1 MSVGLRRTL
10 FLFLRFTEQNLK
22 IKLEYKADFVMM
34 LFTGAVLQLLGFLFL
49 NVLFSKIP
57 PIQGWTMWEIVLI
70 LAAIFFTE
78 GVVSF
83 AFEGMWRLIRL
94 INLGDLDRML
104 LRPVSPILQVITN
117 DLGVHGIGNMI
128 TGVVL
133 FALALGQTRIVWT
146 ADRILFLPVLIVS
159 AAAIRGAI
167 SLAANCSGF
176 WLTSFYN
183 AFPLMVHQMADFA
196 KYPATLF
203 TEPIRFF
210 ITVILPYAFIGYI
223 PAVYLFNKA
232 PWGILAWLIP
242 AVALWCVALARFVFY
257 RGLRRYD
264 SPGN

>member
-1 MSVGLRRTL
+1 VTLGRIL
-10 FLFLRFTEQNLK
+10 FLFARFTAQNIK
-22 IKLEYKADFVMM
+22 IKLEYKADFVIM
-34 LFTGAVLQLLGFLFL
+34 LFTGSALQLLGLLFL
-49 NVLFSKIP
+49 SVLYSRIP

-83 AFEGMWRLIRL
+83 AFEGMWRTVRL
-94 INLGDLDRML
+94 INLGDLDRFL
-104 LRPVSPILQVITN
+104 LRPVSPILQILTY
-117 DLGVHGIGNMI
+117 DLGVHGIGNMV
-128 TGVVL
+128 TGAVL
-133 FALALGQTRIVWT
+133 FALALGQTNIVWT
-146 ADRILFLPVLIVS
+146 ADRILFLPVLVVS
-159 AAAIRGAI
+159 AAAIRTAI
-167 SLAANCSGF
+167 SFAANCSGF

-203 TEPIRFF
+203 TEPIRFL
-210 ITVILPYAFIGYI
+210 ITVVLPYAFIGYI

-232 PWGILAWLIP
+232 AWGALAWLVP
-242 AVALWCVALARFVFY
+242 AVALWCAVLARFVFY

>member
-1 MSVGLRRTL
+1 MRLGRDL
-10 FLFLRFTEQNLK
+10 FLFARFTAQNIK
-22 IKLEYKADFVMM
+22 IKLEYKADFGMM
-34 LFTGAVLQLLGFLFL
+34 LFTGSVLQLLGLLFL
-49 NVLFSKIP
+49 GVLFSKIP
-57 PIQGWTMWEIVLI
+57 PIQGWTLWEIVLI
-70 LAAIFFTE
+70 LASIFFTE

-94 INLGDLDRML
+94 VNLGDLDRIL
-104 LRPVSPILQVITN
+104 LRPVSPILQIITY

-128 TGVVL
+128 TGAVL

-159 AAAIRGAI
+159 AAAIRASI

-210 ITVILPYAFIGYI
+210 ITVILPYAFIGYV

-232 PWGILAWLIP
+232 AWGAAAWLIP
-242 AVALWCVALARFVFY
+242 AVAAWCIMVARFVFY

>member
-1 MSVGLRRTL
+1 MGLRRTL
-10 FLFLRFTEQNLK
+10 FLFARFTAQNLK

-34 LFTGAVLQLLGFLFL
+34 LFTGAALQLLGFLFL
-49 NVLFSKIP
+49 SVLFSKIP
-57 PIQGWTMWEIVLI
+57 PIRGWTMWEIVLI

-83 AFEGMWRLIRL
+83 GFEGMWRIIRL
-94 INLGDLDRML
+94 VNLGDLDRFL
-104 LRPVSPILQVITN
+104 LRPVSPILQVLTYE
-117 DLGVHGIGNMI
+117 LGIHGIGNMI
-128 TGVVL
+128 TGAVL
-133 FALALGQTRIVWT
+133 FAISLGRTHIVWT
-146 ADRILFLPVLIVS
+146 ADRILFVPVLIVS
-159 AAAIRGAI
+159 AAAIRGSI

-203 TEPIRFF
+203 TEPIQFL
-210 ITVILPYAFIGYI
+210 ITVVLPYAFIGYV
-223 PAVYLFNKA
+223 PAVYLFDKA
-232 PWGILAWLIP
+232 PWGAAAWLAP
-242 AVALWCVALARFVFY
+242 LVAVWCAWLARSVFY